1 MKKKYYYFIHGL
13 HIESEIKI
21 DAVECEFKKADVFIE
36 IGKVPLEIE
45 DCIIDNPYIKASKT
59 KCIEYVKNIANYYSE
74 DGNRIIIEPALGADE
89 TWVSLFLEGRGLTA
103 ILNQRNLLTL
113 HGSGVMIENKGVL
126 ILGDSGAGKSSLA
139 TGLLNCGYNLITD
152 DLIGLY
158 EMNGRLLTHM
168 GIPVQ
173 RLGKELIIKFEI
185 ENKVT
190 GAVEYPGVRREKFY
204 VNRHTKIRKEPI
216 EIHSIFYIKKHKKE
230 IEFIQLKGI
239 EKIDVLLKNLYREDF
254 MTMFNS
260 HEMNFKKIVDLAS
273 NTTMFTLKREDGK
286 DTIDEQIKLIVES
299 II

>member
-21 DAVECEFKKADVFIE
+21 DAVECDFEKADVIIE
-36 IGKVPLEIE
+36 FGKIPLEID
-45 DCIIDNPYIKASKT
+45 DCIIDYPDFKASKT

-74 DGNRIIIEPALGADE
+74 NGNRIIIEPALDADE
-89 TWVSLFLEGRGLTA
+89 TWVSLFLEGRGITA
-103 ILNQRNLLTL
+103 ILNQRNMLTL

-126 ILGDSGAGKSSLA
+126 IVGDSGAGKSSLA

-158 EMNGRLLTHM
+158 EMEGRLLTHM

-173 RLGKELIIKFEI
+173 RLGKELILKFGL
-185 ENKVT
+185 ENSVT

-204 VNRHTKIRKEPI
+204 VNRYSELRKEPI
-216 EIHSIFYIKKHKKE
+216 EIHSIFYVKKHKNE
-230 IEFIQLKGI
+230 IELMQLKGV
-239 EKIDVLLKNLYREDF
+239 EKIHVLLKNIYREDF
-254 MTMFNS
+254 MTIFNS

-273 NTTMFTLKREDGK
+273 YTTMFTLKREDGK
-286 DTIDEQIKLIVES
+286 DTIEEQIKLIVES